1 MDTIMFN
8 HTNSKM
14 SLDIVFG
21 PMFSGKSSYAMSYIR
36 RQRAIGKQVLVIKP
50 DIDTRYSDQHVI
62 VTHNGE
68 QLPCKLWDSQL
79 PLTPTADIENVDSVV
94 IEEAQFFKE
103 LYSFVKWVLLAKRKN
118 ILLVGLDGDASQQT
132 FGELLQCIPYA
143 TNVTKLH
150 ALCET
155 CRDGTLAP
163 FTKRR
168 SENNDNQIDVGGVER
183 YMPVCLKHM

>member
-1 MDTIMFN
+1 
-8 HTNSKM
+8 M

-36 RQRAIGKQVLVIKP
+36 RQRAIGKHVLVIKP

-68 QLPCKLWDSQL
+68 QLPCRLWDAQI
-79 PLTPTADIENVDSVV
+79 PLTPTTDLENVDSVV
-94 IEEAQFFKE
+94 IEEAQFFE
-103 LYSFVKWVLLAKRKN
+103 GLYSFVKWVLLAKRKN

-150 ALCET
+150 ALCMV
-155 CRDGTLAP
+155 CKDGTLAP
-163 FTKRR
+163 FTKRQT
-168 SENNDNQIDVGGVER
+168 ENVESQIDVGGSER
-183 YMPVCLKHM
+183 YTSVCLNHL